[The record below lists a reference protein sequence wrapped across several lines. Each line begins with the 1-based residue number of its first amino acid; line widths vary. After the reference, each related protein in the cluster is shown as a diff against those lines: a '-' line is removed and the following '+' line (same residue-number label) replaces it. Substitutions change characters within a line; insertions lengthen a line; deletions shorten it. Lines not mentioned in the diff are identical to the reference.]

1 MINLKKIKNFNEDE
15 IQYLKSINIRVKV
28 HDINNN
34 IVRAEQLCNK
44 TNQFN
49 LNLKRLNQ
57 KEILKLKNNK
67 KYEIKCC
74 L

>member
-1 MINLKKIKNFNEDE
+1 M
-15 IQYLKSINIRVKV
+15 
-28 HDINNN
+28 HDINNNN

-67 KYEIKCC
+67 KYEIKM
-74 L
+74 LSLKDDYGDHGLIAIYGVHFDKKIKH